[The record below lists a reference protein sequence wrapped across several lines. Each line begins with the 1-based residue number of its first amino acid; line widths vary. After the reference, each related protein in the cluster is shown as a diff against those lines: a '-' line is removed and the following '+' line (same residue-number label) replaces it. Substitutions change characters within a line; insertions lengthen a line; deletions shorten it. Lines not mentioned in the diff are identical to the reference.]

1 MAVAPIPLELV
12 ELIISFLHP
21 GSLNPL
27 NGEGNFLNKSS
38 ASTTAKCALVC
49 RAWLPPSR
57 RILFYRVHI
66 GKYQAYGF
74 AQLFTRPDRLTF
86 LPFIREVAFQPGIAQ
101 HTWMQSVFKRKLA
114 KHFPPSVETLVL
126 EGFSSEKPT
135 PEALHCPAFTGIT
148 RFELRGSWNLALSEA
163 VKCIASFPVLEVL
176 EVNLALE
183 LDQTRLPAPA
193 DQPAAT
199 LRSATFIGR
208 GVQPVVAWVQASE
221 VAVSALRFSVTDMVA
236 GHQFITSIVQYTAQQ
251 GPLLSSLSLAFEG
264 PNLEERGHALLLR
277 DFLKHNT
284 RLKTLTIKASLA
296 QIVSIIL
303 SAINRHA
310 LPELEVLRIIVQE
323 PITQNDLA
331 AQPFWRTY
339 YAAPREPHYRELDRL
354 LEPHAVLRRLIVAHF
369 PHYGPELRAPESE
382 LKASV
387 MEAMPLCVARGVVE
401 VDPEPE
407 GDSSFWWL

>member
-27 NGEGNFLNKSS
+27 NGDGNFLNKSS

-66 GKYQAYGF
+66 GQSKAYGF
-74 AQLFTRPDRLTF
+74 ARLFTRPDRLTF
-86 LPFIREVAFQPGIAQ
+86 LPFIREVAFQHGIAE

-114 KHFPPSVETLVL
+114 KHFPPSVKTLVFK
-126 EGFSSEKPT
+126 GFSSRKPT
-135 PEALHCPAFTGIT
+135 PEALHCTAFTGIT

-176 EVNLALE
+176 EVKLVLE
-183 LDQTRLPAPA
+183 LDQTRLPAAA

-199 LRSATFIGR
+199 LRSATFVGR
-208 GVQPVVAWVQASE
+208 GAQPVVAWVQASG
-221 VAVSALRFSVTDMVA
+221 VPVTALRFSVTDMV
-236 GHQFITSIVQYTAQQ
+236 SIVQYTAQQ
-251 GPLLSSLSLAFEG
+251 GPLLSSLSLAFG
-264 PNLEERGHALLLR
+264 PNLDERGHPLLLR

-284 RLKTLTIKASLA
+284 RLKTLTIRASPA
-296 QIVSIIL
+296 QIVSIIS

-339 YAAPREPHYRELDRL
+339 YDEAPREPHYRELDRL
-354 LEPHAVLRRLIVAHF
+354 LEPHAVLRRLIVTHL
-369 PHYGPELRAPESE
+369 PLYGPTELRARESE
-382 LKASV
+382 LEASV

-401 VDPEPE
+401 VDTEPE
-407 GDSSFWWL
+407 GDSSFWRF